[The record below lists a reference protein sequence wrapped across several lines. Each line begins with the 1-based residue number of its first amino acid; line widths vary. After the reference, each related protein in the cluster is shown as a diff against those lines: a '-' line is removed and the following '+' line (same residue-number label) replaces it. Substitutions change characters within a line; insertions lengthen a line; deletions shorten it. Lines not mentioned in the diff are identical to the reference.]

1 MTKIFQKDGNRIVVE
16 DDAAE
21 ADWPGY
27 TEEAVVIVTVERE
40 VRANRDSL
48 LKETDVYAF
57 QDRTLSDE
65 MRVYRQTLRD
75 VPQQVGFPAGIT
87 WPTKPE

>member
-1 MTKIFQKDGNRIVVE
+1 MAKIFQKDGNRIVVE

-27 TEEAVVIVTVERE
+27 TEEAVVVIGTVERE
-40 VRANRDSL
+40 VRANRDAL
-48 LKETDVYAF
+48 LKETDIYAL

-75 VPQQVGFPAGIT
+75 VPQQAGFPQTVT
-87 WPTKPE
+87 WPVQP